1 MISTSHYPVATFQ
14 QHQRMEFTFHN
25 SYIILELVPSTLIFW
40 TELRCWG
47 KSYSNEVT
55 LVLSHEVIDMKSH
68 SEPMIDRFEIS
79 TSQMTMDNFP
89 FKQIYFFPLSPIR
102 LLPQLC
108 MSYTTVFYKKPGL
121 LIIREH
127 MSSPRIL
134 FLVGSMLLII
144 LVFYVLS
151 FVLFVFVLC
160 LKRGSNVPR
169 LSGLSIDDCIVGF
182 LLHLLTVPSVFPF
195 LKLYTT

>member
-1 MISTSHYPVATFQ
+1 MISTSHYPVAIFQ

-55 LVLSHEVIDMKSH
+55 LALSHEVIAIKSH
-68 SEPMIDRFEIS
+68 SEPMIDRPEIS
-79 TSQMTMDNFP
+79 TSQMTMDNLP
-89 FKQIYFFPLSPIR
+89 YKQIYFFPLSPIR
-102 LLPQLC
+102 LLTQLR
-108 MSYTTVFYKKPGL
+108 MSYTTVSYKKPRL
-121 LIIREH
+121 LIIRKH
-127 MSSPRIL
+127 MSSPRVL

-160 LKRGSNVPR
+160 LKLVSNVPC
-169 LSGLSIDDCIVGF
+169 LSGLFIDDCIVGF
-182 LLHLLTVPSVFPF
+182 LLHLLTVPSGFS
-195 LKLYTT
+195 YIC